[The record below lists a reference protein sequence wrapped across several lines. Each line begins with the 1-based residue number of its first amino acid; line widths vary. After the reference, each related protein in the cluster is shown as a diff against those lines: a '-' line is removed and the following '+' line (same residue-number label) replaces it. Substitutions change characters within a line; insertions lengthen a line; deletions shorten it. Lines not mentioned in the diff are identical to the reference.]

1 MAKSSGGHG
10 EASGLSAP
18 AAEAVPDAMRGVLR
32 RHASLLPVTPE
43 TPALTLGE
51 GSTPLLAAP
60 RLAEWVGV
68 NELFLKFE
76 GVNPTGSFKDRGMVV
91 AVAKALEEGRTTVLC
106 ASTGNTAASAAAY
119 AARAGITA
127 VVLLP
132 RGKVAAGKLAQ
143 AVAYGARV
151 VSLDANFD
159 AALDLARELA
169 ERYPVALV
177 NSVNPYR
184 IEGQATAAYEICEAL
199 GDAPDVL
206 ALPVGN
212 GGNISAYWLGFR
224 RYAERVVN
232 GSVASRHGSRPR
244 TDARAAGHA
253 RLPRVLGAQAD
264 GAAPLVRGQPVAA
277 PETVATAIRI
287 GRPASWDTAV
297 AAVRESSGWF
307 RAVSDAQILEAY
319 REIARREGVF
329 CEPASAA
336 GVAGL
341 RAAVL
346 AGEVERGSRCVCVLT
361 GHGLK
366 DPDTALG
373 LEFRVAELPAEVEA
387 VAGEL
392 GWG

>member
-1 MAKSSGGHG
+1 MAGPSRGDGG
-10 EASGLSAP
+10 ASGFSA
-18 AAEAVPDAMRGVLR
+18 ASAEAVPDGMRGVLR
-32 RHASLLPVTPE
+32 RYASLLPVTPA

-68 NELFLKFE
+68 RELFLKFE

-91 AVAKALEEGRTTVLC
+91 AVAKAIEEGAKTVLC

-127 VVLLP
+127 AVVLP

-159 AALDLARELA
+159 AALDLARALA

-184 IEGQATAAYEICEAL
+184 IEGQATASYEICDAL

-212 GGNISAYWLGFR
+212 GGNISAYWLGFK
-224 RYAERVVN
+224 RYVQ
-232 GSVASRHGSRPR
+232 HGSS
-244 TDARAAGHA
+244 T
-253 RLPRVLGAQAD
+253 RLPRVLGAQAE
-264 GAAPLVRGQPVAA
+264 GAAPLVRGEPVAE

-297 AAVRESSGWF
+297 AAVRESAGWF
-307 RAVSDAQILEAY
+307 RAVSDAEILEAY

-341 RAAVL
+341 RAAVA
-346 AGEVERGSRCVCVLT
+346 AGDVERGSRCVCALT

-373 LEFRVAELPAEVEA
+373 LPFRVAELPAEVEA